1 MRDHTNMKLEEDA
14 LTLTQWLR
22 TQFPDSSHKDIKQ
35 WLRLGQ
41 VSVNGKA
48 TTNGGLILRAN
59 DRVER
64 NKQGALSVRP
74 APSPIPIIY
83 MDETLVVIDKP
94 TKLLTIAT
102 ESERQQTAYRLLGD
116 MLSQQTNQKSIFI
129 VHRLDRE
136 TSGLL
141 VFARNMAAK
150 ERLQDQFQQQR
161 AVRRYIA
168 VVEGELSEERG
179 TLKHFLAENS
189 QHKVYVTTR
198 PGEGK
203 VAILHYITR
212 YHKGRYSELEIMLET
227 GRHGQI
233 RTQLAAIGHPIVGDI
248 AAGSQHDPIKRLALH
263 AHYLAIQHPVTGKT
277 QEFHSPLPATFKRF
291 R

>member
-1 MRDHTNMKLEEDA
+1 MKLIENP

-22 TQFPDSSHKDIKQ
+22 MQFPDCSHKDIKQ

-41 VSVNGKA
+41 VNVNGK
-48 TTNGGLILRAN
+48 TTSNGGLILQPS

-64 NKQGALSVRP
+64 NKKGGLSARP
-74 APSPIPIIY
+74 SISPLPIIY
-83 MDETLVVIDKP
+83 IDEAIVVIDKP

-102 ESERQQTAYRLLGD
+102 ELEREQTAYRLLGT
-116 MLSQQTNQKSIFI
+116 MLDQQTKQKSIFI

-141 VFARNMAAK
+141 VFARNLAAK
-150 ERLQDQFQQQR
+150 QQLQDEFQR
-161 AVRRYIA
+161 RSAVRRYIA
-168 VVEGELSEERG
+168 IIEGEPPAERG

-189 QHKVYVTTR
+189 QHKVYVAQR

-203 VAILHYITR
+203 EAILHYLTR
-212 YHKGRYSELEIMLET
+212 RRLGRYTELEITLET

-233 RTQLAAIGHPIVGDI
+233 RTQLAAIGHPIVGDL
-248 AAGSQHDPIKRLALH
+248 AAGSRHNPLKRLALH
-263 AHYLAIQHPVTGKT
+263 AHYLAIHHPMTGQL
-277 QEFHSPLPATFKRF
+277 QEFHRPLPSIFQQLK
-291 R
+291 

>member
-1 MRDHTNMKLEEDA
+1 MKLIENP

-22 TQFPDSSHKDIKQ
+22 MQFPDCSHKDIKQ

-41 VSVNGKA
+41 VNVNGK
-48 TTNGGLILRAN
+48 TTSNGGLILKPS

-64 NKQGALSVRP
+64 NKKGGLSARP
-74 APSPIPIIY
+74 AVSPLPIIY
-83 MDETLVVIDKP
+83 IDEAIVVIDKP

-102 ESERQQTAYRLLGD
+102 ELEREQTAYRLLGN
-116 MLSQQTNQKSIFI
+116 MLDQQTKQKSIFI

-141 VFARNMAAK
+141 VFARNLATK
-150 ERLQDQFQQQR
+150 QQLQDEFQR
-161 AVRRYIA
+161 RSAVRRYIA
-168 VVEGELSEERG
+168 IIEGEPPTERG

-189 QHKVYVTTR
+189 QHKVYVAQR

-203 VAILHYITR
+203 EATLHYLTR
-212 YHKGRYSELEIMLET
+212 RRLGRYTELEITLET

-233 RTQLAAIGHPIVGDI
+233 RTQLAAIGHPIVGDL
-248 AAGSQHDPIKRLALH
+248 AAGSRHNPIKRLALH
-263 AHYLAIQHPVTGKT
+263 AHYLAIHHPVTGQL
-277 QEFHSPLPATFKRF
+277 QEFHCPLPSIFQQLK
-291 R
+291 

>member
-1 MRDHTNMKLEEDA
+1 MENP

-22 TQFPDSSHKDIKQ
+22 MQFPDSSHNDIKQ

-41 VSVNGKA
+41 ISINGK
-48 TTNGGLILRAN
+48 TTSNGGLILQPT

-64 NKQGALSVRP
+64 HKQGNLLVQ
-74 APSPIPIIY
+74 PSISPLPIIY
-83 MDETLVVIDKP
+83 IDEAIVVIDKP

-102 ESERQQTAYRLLGD
+102 ENEREQTAYRLLGN
-116 MLSQQTNQKSIFI
+116 MQQTKQKSIFI

-141 VFARNMAAK
+141 VFARNLAAK
-150 ERLQDQFQQQR
+150 EKLQEEFQNR
-161 AVRRYIA
+161 SAVRRYIA
-168 VVEGELSEERG
+168 IIEGKPPAESD

-189 QHKVYVTTR
+189 QHKVYIAQR

-203 VAILHYITR
+203 EAILHYLTR
-212 YHKGRYSELEIMLET
+212 RRLGRYTELEITLET

-233 RTQLAAIGHPIVGDI
+233 RTQLAAIGRPIIGDL
-248 AAGSQHDPIKRLALH
+248 AAGSQHNPIKRLALH
-263 AHYLAIQHPVTGKT
+263 AHYLAIHHPITGQL
-277 QEFHSPLPATFKRF
+277 QEFHSSLPSIFQRLK
-291 R
+291 

>member
-1 MRDHTNMKLEEDA
+1 MKLMENP

-22 TQFPDSSHKDIKQ
+22 MQFPDSSHNDIKQ

-41 VSVNGKA
+41 ISVNGK
-48 TTNGGLILRAN
+48 TTSNGGLILQAN

-64 NKQGALSVRP
+64 HKQGNLS
-74 APSPIPIIY
+74 AQPSVSPLPIIY
-83 MDETLVVIDKP
+83 IDEAMVVIDKP

-102 ESERQQTAYRLLGD
+102 ENEREQTAYRLLGN
-116 MLSQQTNQKSIFI
+116 MLEQQTKQKSIFI

-141 VFARNMAAK
+141 VFARNLAAK
-150 ERLQDQFQQQR
+150 EKLQEQFQNR
-161 AVRRYIA
+161 SAVRRYIA
-168 VVEGELSEERG
+168 IIEGKPRLESD

-189 QHKVYVTTR
+189 QHKVYVAQR

-203 VAILHYITR
+203 EAILHYITR
-212 YHKGRYSELEIMLET
+212 RRLGRYTELEITLET

-233 RTQLAAIGHPIVGDI
+233 RTQLAAIGHPIIGDL
-248 AAGSQHDPIKRLALH
+248 AAGSQHNPINRLALH
-263 AHYLAIQHPVTGKT
+263 AHYLAIHHPITAEL
-277 QEFHSPLPATFKRF
+277 QEFHSSLPSIFQRLK
-291 R
+291 

>member
-1 MRDHTNMKLEEDA
+1 MKPMENP

-22 TQFPDSSHKDIKQ
+22 MQFPDSSHNDIKQ

-41 VSVNGKA
+41 ISIDGK
-48 TTNGGLILRAN
+48 TTSNGGLILQPT

-64 NKQGALSVRP
+64 HKQGNLSSQ
-74 APSPIPIIY
+74 PSISPLPIIY
-83 MDETLVVIDKP
+83 IDEAIVVIDKP

-102 ESERQQTAYRLLGD
+102 ENEREQTAYRLLGN
-116 MLSQQTNQKSIFI
+116 MQQTKQKSIFI

-141 VFARNMAAK
+141 VFARSLVAK
-150 ERLQDQFQQQR
+150 EKLQEQFQNR
-161 AVRRYIA
+161 SAVRRYIA
-168 VVEGELSEERG
+168 IIEGKPPAERD

-189 QHKVYVTTR
+189 QHKVYIAQR

-203 VAILHYITR
+203 EAILHYLTR
-212 YHKGRYSELEIMLET
+212 RRLGRYTELEITLET

-233 RTQLAAIGHPIVGDI
+233 RTQLAAIGRPIIGDL
-248 AAGSQHDPIKRLALH
+248 AAGSQHNPIKRLALH
-263 AHYLAIQHPVTGKT
+263 AHYLAIHHPITGQL
-277 QEFHSPLPATFKRF
+277 QEFHSSLPSIFQRLK
-291 R
+291 

>member
-1 MRDHTNMKLEEDA
+1 MENP

-22 TQFPDSSHKDIKQ
+22 MQFPDCSHNDIKQ

-41 VSVNGKA
+41 VTVNGK
-48 TTNGGLILRAN
+48 TTSNGGLRLQPN

-64 NKQGALSVRP
+64 HKQGSLSTQ
-74 APSPIPIIY
+74 PSSASILPIIY
-83 MDETLVVIDKP
+83 IDETIVVIDKP

-102 ESERQQTAYRLLGD
+102 EHEREQTAYRLLGN
-116 MLSQQTNQKSIFI
+116 MLGQQTKQKPIFI

-136 TSGLL
+136 TSGIL
-141 VFARNMAAK
+141 VFARNLAAK
-150 ERLQDQFQQQR
+150 EKLQEEFLKR
-161 AVRRYIA
+161 SAVRRYIA
-168 VVEGELSEERG
+168 IIEGEPPAEYG

-189 QHKVYVTTR
+189 QHKVYVAQR

-203 VAILHYITR
+203 EAILHYLTR
-212 YHKGRYSELEIMLET
+212 RHLGRYTELEITLET

-248 AAGSQHDPIKRLALH
+248 ATGSQHNPIKRLALH
-263 AHYLAIQHPVTGKT
+263 AHYLAIHHPVTNQLK
-277 QEFHSPLPATFKRF
+277 EFHSSLPSNFQRLK
-291 R
+291 